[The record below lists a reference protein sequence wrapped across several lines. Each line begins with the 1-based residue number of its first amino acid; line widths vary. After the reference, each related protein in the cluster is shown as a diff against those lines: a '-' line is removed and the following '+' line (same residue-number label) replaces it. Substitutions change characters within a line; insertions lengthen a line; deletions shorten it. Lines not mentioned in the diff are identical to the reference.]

1 MHKPKNE
8 TNERTKEIICSSKQ
22 TKIETKIIAFA
33 SFRVIE
39 KVPKTLTFK
48 TELSANAFVKKTS
61 FIIKIHSKGFS
72 SLENEAR
79 GNLGTGLLHTHSDG
93 IFGLDQ
99 FRFLGNC
106 PRTPPLSHHFAQS
119 EK

>member
-22 TKIETKIIAFA
+22 TKIETKIITFA

-39 KVPKTLTFK
+39 KVSQTLTFK
-48 TELSANAFVKKTS
+48 TELSANAFVK
-61 FIIKIHSKGFS
+61 IKIHSKVFS

-93 IFGLDQ
+93 IFGVHQ

-106 PRTPPLSHHFAQS
+106 PPTPPISHHFAQS